1 MTATAVRTTV
11 PAAHTDPRPAPA
23 ASTTATRRHVS
34 PRPVPRRPVG
44 SRSCG
49 RRPVNETGVGVARAD
64 DVRTTRVPAAVY
76 RRRRLVAL
84 AAVTFV
90 ASVVVILAGRVGHA
104 DAELDGP
111 PPAPEVYVVQPGDT
125 LWSIADRVAPDVD
138 RRDVVSQL
146 TDAAGGSD
154 LVPGQRIELPR
165 FFD

>member
-49 RRPVNETGVGVARAD
+49 RRPVTETGVGVARAD

-125 LWSIADRVAPDVD
+125 LWSIATSLNGDGDVRSVID
-138 RRDVVSQL
+138 EIQQL
-146 TDAAGGSD
+146 NGLNSAV
-154 LVPGQRIELPR
+154 LVPGQTLLLP
-165 FFD
+165 